1 MMVRKAKTR
10 SRVARPA
17 RRAPA
22 RAPRP
27 GVLAVWSARL
37 EEGWPWLQPGLALLA
52 VALAWVGQGQL
63 AERHLAVGLWL
74 WAGAA
79 AAALWAFRGQPDRVP
94 EPGFTPRVEAW
105 VLAGI
110 VVVALGFRLY
120 RLEAVPHGYFFDE
133 AVNALEGLQT
143 LLDPKYLPIF
153 GPPDAPLPALH
164 FYLNAL
170 ALKLGGV
177 SVLSTKVMVALWGTA
192 AVVMVY
198 FLARRVV
205 SVPTALAAA
214 LLLAVLRWHVN
225 FSRINF
231 VGISTPLLGAAAMYF
246 LLRGLETK
254 NRWHMALSGL
264 AVSLGLYTYYAS
276 NLIPLVIAPYLALQ
290 LAWDRQALRTQWKGV
305 AVFLGVS
312 LLVFAPLGLFA
323 LNEPGRFFAR
333 NSQVLIFNHVAPDQ
347 KWAAFWGNVRTTLLM
362 FNYFGDC
369 NGRHNLPEAPMLDP
383 ASGLLFG
390 LGLIWSAAHL
400 RRRHEVLVLMWFLV
414 ALVPGF
420 LTIEAPQ
427 GYRCIGA
434 IVPVVLLA
442 ALGLERLW
450 QTAVALTEGT
460 AARRWLWAGP
470 AVLMVAIG
478 VQNAYDYFDRQAAHV
493 ASWSEFSCREF
504 AIGNRL
510 HELGATAHAYISA
523 GSFNYPTIRFLGYPH
538 LDAEP
543 FQGLSSIPSAYAG
556 TKDAVYALLPI
567 HDGALEL
574 LKFYYPNGR
583 KRVHP
588 SPYDFT
594 LFTEYLV
601 TKDQLWD
608 GRGLAGVYTDDAGRR
623 VERRDGQQGFVLDVP
638 GRGLQGQVRV
648 RWQGSLRA
656 PAWATYRF
664 RLDGAYRASLRI
676 DGRPVNDAGA
686 ELAQGQHTMKLEAT
700 FPADTPRLAWSWQH
714 GTAPWTP
721 VPGTELSP
729 RTEVH
734 GLTASYFPGPKPEG
748 APALKRVDPILALLG
763 ADFPF
768 SAPFSARW
776 EGVLD
781 APTQGSYAIGVHNN
795 ERAWVFVDGKQVV
808 ENLKPDTY
816 QEGSVRLTA
825 GRHTVRIEYQ
835 KTEGAYPQLVL
846 YWTPPN
852 QVKQKVP
859 FTALSPF

>member
-1 MMVRKAKTR
+1 MTGRR
-10 SRVARPA
+10 SASRSGAARSA
-17 RRAPA
+17 RTPA

-27 GVLAVWSARL
+27 AASWTARL
-37 EEGWPWLQPGLALLA
+37 DPWWPWLQPGLAVLAVTLAWFGQGLLA
-52 VALAWVGQGQL
+52 D
-63 AERHLAVGLWL
+63 RHLVAGLWT
-74 WAGAA
+74 WAAAA
-79 AAALWAFRGQPDRVP
+79 AAALWAFRGQPDRLP

-120 RLEAVPHGYFFDE
+120 RLDAVPHGYFFDE

-153 GPPDAPLPALH
+153 GPSDAPLPALH

-177 SVLSTKVMVALWGTA
+177 SVLSTKVMIALWGTVT
-192 AVVMVY
+192 VVMVY

-231 VGISTPLLGAAAMYF
+231 VGISTPLFGAAAMYF

-276 NLIPLVIAPYLALQ
+276 NLVPMVIAPYLALQ

-323 LNEPGRFFAR
+323 LNEPGRFFVR
-333 NSQVLIFNHVAPDQ
+333 NNQVLIFNHVAPDQ
-347 KWAAFWGNVRTTLLM
+347 KWPAFLGNVRTTLLM

-383 ASGLLFG
+383 LTGLLFG
-390 LGLIWSAAHL
+390 LGLAWSLGHL
-400 RRRHEVLVLMWFLV
+400 RRRHEALITLWFLA

-434 IVPVVLLA
+434 IVPAVLLA

-450 QTAVALTEGT
+450 QAAAGLATGFP
-460 AARRWLWAGP
+460 ARRWLWAGP
-470 AVLMVAIG
+470 AVLLAAIG
-478 VQNAYDYFDRQAAHV
+478 VRNAVDYFDRQAAHP

-504 AIGNRL
+504 AIGSRL
-510 HELGATAHAYISA
+510 HELGGNTHAYISA
-523 GSFNYPTIRFLGYPH
+523 GSFNYPTIRFLAYPF
-538 LDAEP
+538 LDSEP
-543 FQGLSSIPSAYAG
+543 FQGLASIPSRYLGA
-556 TKDAVYALLPI
+556 KDVVYALLPI
-567 HDGALEL
+567 HDGSLEL
-574 LKFYYPNGR
+574 LKYYYPQGQAQ
-583 KRVHP
+583 VHP

-594 LFTEYLV
+594 LFTEYRV
-601 TKDQLWD
+601 SREQLRAA
-608 GRGLAGVYTDDAGRR
+608 RGLPGVYTDAAGRR
-623 VERRDGQQGFVLDVP
+623 LDRRDGQDGFVLEAP
-638 GRGLQGQVRV
+638 GRGLQGQVRA
-648 RWQGSLRA
+648 RWTGSLNA
-656 PAWATYRF
+656 PVWSAYRF
-664 RLDGAYRASLRI
+664 RLDGAAGWTLRL
-676 DGRPVNDAGA
+676 DGREVPAAGA
-686 ELAQGQHTMKLEAT
+686 ELAQGLHTLELFASFSAAT
-700 FPADTPRLAWSWQH
+700 PSLALSWQR
-714 GTAPWTP
+714 GPGPWAP
-721 VPGTELSP
+721 VPGTDLSP
-729 RTEVH
+729 QPVVH
-734 GLTASYFPGPKPEG
+734 GLLASYYPNPDLKDK
-748 APALKRVDPILALLG
+748 PALKRVDPLLALLG

-768 SAPFSARW
+768 SAPFSARY
-776 EGVLD
+776 EGFLD
-781 APTQGSYAIGVHNN
+781 APKTGTYTLAVNCN
-795 ERAWVFVDGKQVV
+795 ERARVFVDGEQVV
-808 ENLKPDTY
+808 ENLTPDTT
-816 QEGSVRLTA
+816 QEGSVRLDA
-825 GRHTVRIEYQ
+825 GRHALRLEYQ
-835 KTEGAYPQLVL
+835 KAQGAYPQLVL
-846 YWTPPN
+846 YWTPPG

-859 FTALSPF
+859 FTALSPQ